1 MKKSLLLASGLAAA
15 SASFA
20 QVSLT
25 NSLAQ
30 IEGSNTG
37 ILNITQDLD
46 LGSLSGNV
54 FILET
59 TTIVNPG
66 VTLTIPAGSII
77 RSQPATGFSFVQ
89 DTDSS
94 GNLQYYETDA
104 AGARVEDADGDDV
117 VTTSAATNGTD
128 NDPKGSQVASNIP
141 GTLLVSRG
149 GAIDAVGTATSPII
163 FTTAANTDRDR
174 YASGDTFLDADPVG
188 SPLTPLSVITGDDP
202 DTTAVETSYT
212 EANVGLWG
220 AVTLLGYAPTN
231 RGTSDTGVAGEAY
244 IEGFGM
250 TTEQVTYGGS
260 LPNDS
265 SGKIKYVS
273 IRHSGKTIVEGDE
286 QQGLTLGGVGAGTL
300 IENIDIYCSA
310 DDGIEIFGGT
320 ASLRNV
326 MISYVND
333 DGFDLD
339 QGWTG
344 NAQFLF
350 ILASNI
356 TDPTGLVTF
365 DECGEWD
372 GQDGVDEETSD
383 ITTAIATLDTALA
396 SGTAAEQTAA
406 LAALNALTE
415 SDDLTATGQP
425 FMAPTIYNMTV
436 FADGAS
442 GSLEID
448 AAFGGAIYNSILTG
462 LSASSFDIEDETSA
476 NPISNGFPSAS
487 PAARLLAGSL
497 NINGVTFIGNTAV
510 AQVGTAQ
517 VGTAQVGEPGDE
529 DYAEASSDYVAAS
542 SDYAAAIPAVTSA
555 TVKETTFAQG
565 VIENDTSIALNSTT
579 NEFLNGNPFAFG
591 VFAPINASATSL
603 AELVYNDQTVANGV
617 NPVPFNAG
625 ASSTPDAGNLTNTV
639 PVAGAFFE
647 EAAYRG
653 AFAPVSTAPLF
664 TTGWTALNVRGIL
677 VDTASGSLQ

>member
-25 NSLAQ
+25 NSLAE
-30 IEGSNTG
+30 ITGSNTG

-94 GNLQYYETDA
+94 GNLEYIETDA
-104 AGARVEDADGDDV
+104 DGEEVDGPIT
-117 VTTSAATNGTD
+117 TTSAESNGTA
-128 NDPKGSQVASNIP
+128 NNPKGSIQASNIP

-202 DTTAVETSYT
+202 STDATETSYT

-320 ASLRNV
+320 SSLRNV

-383 ITTAIATLDTALA
+383 ITAAIAALDTALT
-396 SGTAAEQTAA
+396 SGTPTEQADA
-406 LAALNALTE
+406 LEDLNDLTE
-415 SDDLTATGQP
+415 SNDLTATGQP

-497 NINGVTFIGNTAV
+497 NINGVTFIGNSAV
-510 AQVGTAQ
+510 AQ

-529 DYAEASSDYVAAS
+529 DYAEAS

-565 VIENDTSIALNSTT
+565 VIENNTSIALNSTT

-591 VFAPINASATSL
+591 AFAPINASASSL

-625 ASSTPDAGNLTNTV
+625 ASTTPDAGNLTNTV

-653 AFAPVSTAPLF
+653 AFAPVTTAPLF
-664 TTGWTALNVRGIL
+664 TTGWTALNARGIL
-677 VDTASGSLQ
+677 VDTASGNL